1 MSGRLYRV
9 RRALRQGLGLREGA
23 GLRTG
28 LTEGLTKGLIKR
40 LIKRLIAGPIASLMA
55 ALPALAFSAE
65 PSTLPAPLPAP
76 AQAQSATPV
85 ASPSGPQPALEQ
97 AASPTPP
104 RSTDAAAPAL
114 PEATGALQ
122 HPPDA
127 PPISLNFAHIELR
140 DLLQVFAEFTGL
152 NFVCSDK
159 LGGAVSVRL
168 QALPWPQAL
177 EVVLQTQGLVARQ
190 QGRVVWVLPEDAWW
204 QREKK
209 RLQAHTELESLG
221 ALHTRSWRLQ
231 YARAAELAQRLSG
244 QGLLAG
250 GGTTTGR
257 WLSARGSV
265 LAEPRTNQLFVNDVP
280 ARLHELQAL
289 IAQIDVPVRQ
299 VMIEARIVEA
309 DTQFGQSLGVRW
321 GAGASRALTAD
332 GQSTRIGQLGA
343 LSVADGPGAKPGA
356 QLAFP
361 AGQAGQTL
369 VQPASVAVS
378 LFGASA
384 ERYLNLELSALEADG
399 RGQVVSRPR
408 VITADQT
415 KALIEQGTEL
425 PYQTTTTLGA
435 STISSLSFR
444 KANLK
449 LEVTPQIT
457 PEGEVVLEVDVNRDS
472 VGQPT
477 PSGYAINTKHVK
489 TQVRVPDG
497 GTVVL
502 GGIYEDSDKH
512 DSAGLPQLSQWPLL
526 GWLFGQRQ
534 QLRRRSELLVFLT
547 PKVLS
552 DGAAQPSSG
561 SSSGPPATPAV
572 GLP

>member
-1 MSGRLYRV
+1 MRQIRHGLRC
-9 RRALRQGLGLREGA
+9 ALRPGLGLGCIGI
-23 GLRTG
+23 GLG
-28 LTEGLTKGLIKR
+28 LWLTW
-40 LIKRLIAGPIASLMA
+40 AHAQTA
-55 ALPALAFSAE
+55 
-65 PSTLPAPLPAP
+65 APLAAP
-76 AQAQSATPV
+76 QTVPQAVPLS
-85 ASPSGPQPALEQ
+85 
-97 AASPTPP
+97 
-104 RSTDAAAPAL
+104 APAL
-114 PEATGALQ
+114 PEAPGALQ

-127 PPISLNFAHIELR
+127 APISLNFQQIELR

-152 NFVCSDK
+152 NFVGSDK
-159 LGGAVSVRL
+159 LGRAVSVRL
-168 QALPWPQAL
+168 HALPWPQAL
-177 EVVLQTQGLVARQ
+177 EVVLHTQGLVARQ
-190 QGRVVWVLPEDAWW
+190 QGRVVWVVPEDEWW

-209 RLQAHTELESLG
+209 RLHAQTELETLG
-221 ALHTRSWRLQ
+221 ATHTRSWQLQ
-231 YARAAELAQRLSG
+231 YLRAAELAQRLSG
-244 QGLLAG
+244 QGLLAAG
-250 GGTTTGR
+250 GGSAAGR

-265 LAEPRTNQLFVNDVP
+265 LAEPRTNQIFVNDVP
-280 ARLHELQAL
+280 ARLRELQGL

-321 GAGASRALTAD
+321 GVGASRTLTVD

-369 VQPASVAVS
+369 AQPASVAVS

-425 PYQTTTTLGA
+425 PYQTTTATGA
-435 STISSLSFR
+435 NTISALHFR
-444 KANLK
+444 KASLK

-457 PEGEVVLEVDVNRDS
+457 PEGEVVLEVDINRDS
-472 VGQPT
+472 VGQIT
-477 PSGYAINTKHVK
+477 PAGYAINTKHVK

-512 DSAGLPQLSQWPLL
+512 DSAGLPRLAQWPVL
-526 GWLFGQRQ
+526 GWLLGHRQ

-547 PKVLS
+547 PKVLG
-552 DGAAQPSSG
+552 DAAAQGLLGAPAPQAPLGGPWNASG
-561 SSSGPPATPAV
+561 LEPRSQAPTAPAPQATP
-572 GLP
+572 